1 VTKST
6 KGNTGGHAASVV
18 GVHEAKTHFSQL
30 LARAEAGEDIEIARR
45 GEVVA
50 RLVPVRR
57 PGRRHLGV
65 DEGRVTIGEDFDAPL
80 PDELAA
86 AFGT

>member
-1 VTKST
+1 MSSA
-6 KGNTGGHAASVV
+6 NAARSVF

-30 LARAEAGEDIEIARR
+30 LARAEAGEVVEIARR

-57 PGRRHLGV
+57 AAGRQLGV
-65 DEGRVTIGEDFDAPL
+65 DAGRVTIGEDFDAPL
-80 PDELAA
+80 PEDLAGS
-86 AFGT
+86 FGA